1 MSIQDINLMVIY
13 LQQLII
19 YTSKRPQIDS
29 NCDLSQ
35 YIINFVCDEIY
46 DLIST
51 IIMCVISL
59 RKDN

>member
-1 MSIQDINLMVIY
+1 MVIY